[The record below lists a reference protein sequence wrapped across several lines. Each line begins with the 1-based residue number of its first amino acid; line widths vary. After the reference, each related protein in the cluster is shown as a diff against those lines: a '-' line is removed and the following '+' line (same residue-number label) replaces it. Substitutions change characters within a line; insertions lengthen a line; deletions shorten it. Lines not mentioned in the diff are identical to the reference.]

1 MVKEYISLTQLF
13 VLILNFLLGSSIV
26 IGLGKDALQDAWIA
40 IFLMAFVGVGL
51 MYLYY
56 SICSLLPNKNIFEI
70 LEYCF
75 TRRISIF
82 FSLGYVIYFLHAS
95 SRITRT
101 FGEMITTAILPT
113 TPLEVIAL
121 SIMLVTAYILYLG
134 IETLAR
140 VSEIFTP
147 YTLLIIVIL
156 IIFLIPNLQF
166 QQLQPILG
174 GGITPLIKSLAPPM
188 LSFPFG
194 ELVVF
199 TVILASVNK
208 LEKGKKVSLIAVLTT
223 GIILSISTLLVIITV
238 GVDTFRYSNFPM
250 LSAARLVSIGH
261 FIERI
266 DVIVVFIMTLGVIT
280 KVSVYLYCALK
291 GLEYI
296 FRLPYRYFTV
306 PISMLVSFFSILVTA
321 NYADHIKAMKSPVII
336 YFYFSMQLII
346 PLLIIIILKWKTK
359 KNNSAQNGVKY

>member
-1 MVKEYISLTQLF
+1 
-13 VLILNFLLGSSIV
+13 
-26 IGLGKDALQDAWIA
+26 
-40 IFLMAFVGVGL
+40 
-51 MYLYY
+51 
-56 SICSLLPNKNIFEI
+56 
-70 LEYCF
+70 
-75 TRRISIF
+75 
-82 FSLGYVIYFLHAS
+82 
-95 SRITRT
+95 
-101 FGEMITTAILPT
+101 
-113 TPLEVIAL
+113 
-121 SIMLVTAYILYLG
+121 
-134 IETLAR
+134 
-140 VSEIFTP
+140 
-147 YTLLIIVIL
+147 
-156 IIFLIPNLQF
+156 
-166 QQLQPILG
+166 
-174 GGITPLIKSLAPPM
+174 M

-208 LEKGKKVSLIAVLTT
+208 LGKGKKVSLIAVLTT

-238 GVDTFRYSNFPM
+238 GVDAFRYSNFPM

-336 YFYFSMQLII
+336 YFYFSMQLNYSVVGHRYF
-346 PLLIIIILKWKTK
+346 KMENK
-359 KNNSAQNGVKY
+359 KE

>member
-1 MVKEYISLTQLF
+1 MEKEVISLTQLF

-40 IFLMAFVGVGL
+40 IFLMAFIGVGL

-95 SRITRT
+95 SRVTRT

-113 TPLEVIAL
+113 TPLEVITL

-134 IETLAR
+134 IEILAR

-147 YTLLIIVIL
+147 YTLLILIIL
-156 IIFLIPNLQF
+156 IIFLIPIVQF

-174 GGITPLIKSLAPPM
+174 DGIRPLLKSLAPPM

-208 LEKGKKVSLIAVLTT
+208 LGKGKKVSLIAVLTT

-238 GVDTFRYSNFPM
+238 GVDAFRYSNFPM
-250 LSAARLVSIGH
+250 LGARDLGCDPRHLFVGKKSLIK
-261 FIERI
+261 I
-266 DVIVVFIMTLGVIT
+266 TLSKNGYYWI
-280 KVSVYLYCALK
+280 KILL
-291 GLEYI
+291 GD
-296 FRLPYRYFTV
+296 
-306 PISMLVSFFSILVTA
+306 MLR
-321 NYADHIKAMKSPVII
+321 M
-336 YFYFSMQLII
+336 
-346 PLLIIIILKWKTK
+346 
-359 KNNSAQNGVKY
+359 